1 MEEIMH
7 ILPQDIEAE
16 SFRIIGEELAE
27 RGVKIAKELEPI
39 VKRVIHTTA
48 DFEYADTLYFSCGV
62 VEAIIKAF
70 LSGKAVLVT
79 DTTMALSGINK
90 RAAKKLG
97 VETHCF
103 IADEDVANSAK
114 EKGITRSAAAVQKM
128 WRMFKGCDKQVIFVN
143 GNAPTASIEL
153 CEILEKEKLQK
164 NRDLLPLKAV
174 LCVPVGFVN
183 VVYAKELICS
193 IENLSVIV
201 NKGRK
206 GGSNVA
212 ASIVNALLY
221 LAIKK

>member
-1 MEEIMH
+1 MEQIMH
-7 ILPQDIEAE
+7 VLPQDIEAE

-27 RGVKIAKELEPI
+27 RGVKIDEKLEPI

-90 RAAKKLG
+90 RACEKLG

-103 IADEDVANSAK
+103 IADEDVALSAK

-128 WRMFKGCDKQVIFVN
+128 WRMFKGTDKQLIFVN

-153 CEILEKEKLQK
+153 CEILEKENFQK
-164 NRDLLPLKAV
+164 NRDEFPLKAV

-183 VVYAKELICS
+183 VVYAKEEICS
-193 IENLSVIV
+193 IENLSVIA